1 MKYYFVPGLFLLGTL
16 FFGYLYIVGPDPYVT
31 TPGVISPK
39 TSGNTISYNKLEQYK
54 KEAQVKLD
62 IQKQR
67 AEIEKTVEKPLLD
80 PNYRKRTKFHE
91 APVNADVGPAAY
103 DLNEEGIN
111 EPVNL
116 DQQMD
121 AFLAKKQ
128 RYEELEKEQ
137 RQRYVKAFIKEA
149 YKMGYVVKV
158 NDKMEIVSVDKHD
171 NN

>member
-1 MKYYFVPGLFLLGTL
+1 M
-16 FFGYLYIVGPDPYVT
+16 
-31 TPGVISPK
+31 
-39 TSGNTISYNKLEQYK
+39 
-54 KEAQVKLD
+54 
-62 IQKQR
+62 
-67 AEIEKTVEKPLLD
+67 EKPLLD

-91 APVNADVGPAAY
+91 APVNTDAGPAAY
-103 DLNEEGIN
+103 DLQEEGIN

-149 YKMGYVVKV
+149 YKMGYIVKV
-158 NDKMEIVSVDKHD
+158 NDKMEIVSVDKHE